1 MTLTCSDQETKTT
14 DLCGKKVTH
23 TRLNLNLKFTGK
35 QDKQDKHSNLPSGDW
50 RDAVVVGWSLVLKVA
65 GEKDVVN
72 EG

>member
-1 MTLTCSDQETKTT
+1 VTPTCSDQETKTT

-50 RDAVVVGWSLVLKVA
+50 RDAVVVG
-65 GEKDVVN
+65 
-72 EG
+72 